1 VEFDDSVKTAEAQAA
16 GLGGGSSFSD
26 DVATNNASNYDNY
39 DYGGSTTPGTATITN
54 TGTDMFGGGGA
65 GDFGLGFN
73 PNAGKGIEGIDSTYQ
88 SDFQSKNLLNDQ
100 MANYYTKMRGA
111 TDYNPYPDSFFSRM
125 LGVDKVNYTNILG
138 GKEGVKRVNDL
149 RARQAFG
156 LPSLKTGESYQ
167 AGDYY
172 IGQPTNMG
180 EVKPIQESGLG
191 ISSLINMLPGGA
203 ALSAMM
209 PQKGLPENDPRY
221 RAIMEEQARS
231 ANEPSILSGI
241 VNTGKNIFTGAKNLF
256 TGAFSFPPPSSSLV
270 TSPVEN
276 VKKEIL
282 PTSLSVGDGQFG
294 VPDNRVFDA
303 FGTTEAERADTR
315 EEEPIIDIK
324 SLAELA
330 EERKKLNEQLYGG
343 SDNRTNFQNKPKYE
357 QQADLSQTFK
367 NMGNEMSQYMG
378 ADGKKIGE
386 GNLRFYPSIEEDNNF
401 RLQYNLPI
409 SKYLDRAFG

>member
-1 VEFDDSVKTAEAQAA
+1 MEIMENDAPATASYSVDDSGKVTDTFGSDDFNVPTPSLSDATIAA
-16 GLGGGSSFSD
+16 G
-26 DVATNNASNYDNY
+26 SNR
-39 DYGGSTTPGTATITN
+39 
-54 TGTDMFGGGGA
+54 TDMFGGGGA

-88 SDFQSKNLLNDQ
+88 SNFQSTNLLNDQ

-111 TDYNPYPDSFFSRM
+111 TDTNPYPDSFFSRM

-156 LPSLKTGESYQ
+156 LPSLKTGELYQ

-203 ALSAMM
+203 ALSAIM

-221 RAIMEEQARS
+221 RAIMEERKKS
-231 ANEPSILSGI
+231 ANDPTVFDRTSDFVKSILGFDPKDSGASLA
-241 VNTGKNIFTGAKNLF
+241 VSPTGDA
-256 TGAFSFPPPSSSLV
+256 
-270 TSPVEN
+270 
-276 VKKEIL
+276 
-282 PTSLSVGDGQFG
+282 QFG
-294 VPDNRVFDA
+294 VPDTRTFDA
-303 FGTTEAERADTR
+303 FGNVTGSDLDTEDRFKTIEQ
-315 EEEPIIDIK
+315 
-324 SLAELA
+324 LA
-330 EERKKLNEQLYGG
+330 EERKKQNAINAI
-343 SDNRTNFQNKPKYE
+343 SDMFQAKPKYE

-367 NMGNEMSQYMG
+367 NINDATKGVLGPDGMPVPFFNNE
-378 ADGKKIGE
+378 D
-386 GNLRFYPSIEEDNNF
+386 F
-401 RLQYNLPI
+401 RLKLGIDREKQEPRATFTYNFPTV
-409 SKYLDRAFG
+409 